1 MWDPV
6 DEQTSARITLIS
18 DSLTEK
24 VVPVGT
30 GQNLAELLYLTPNTV
45 YNVKVQ
51 LKKNRILSEVAEIEF
66 RTEMP
71 EQIPIL
77 KLVEVTENETKG

>member
-1 MWDPV
+1 MK
-6 DEQTSARITLIS
+6 EKNGLAILRIMYQKNI
-18 DSLTEK
+18 
-24 VVPVGT
+24 
-30 GQNLAELLYLTPNTV
+30 ELLYLTPNTE